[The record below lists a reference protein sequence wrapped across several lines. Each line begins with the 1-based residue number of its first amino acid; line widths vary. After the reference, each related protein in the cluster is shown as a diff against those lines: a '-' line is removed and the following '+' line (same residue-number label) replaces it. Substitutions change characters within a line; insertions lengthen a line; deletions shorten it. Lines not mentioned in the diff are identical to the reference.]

1 VAANG
6 VITTVAGNGTAGFGG
21 DGDAATGAS
30 LNQPRDVAA
39 IPHGSFLVAD
49 TGNNRI
55 RLVTTSGLTF
65 TVAGGAAAGFAG
77 DRGAATVALVS
88 APSSIAPI
96 IGGGYLIAD
105 TGNNRIRRVDTT
117 ARSPPSPAPA
127 RPARRATVGL
137 RPPPSST
144 SPRAWRSRPTAPC
157 SSATPATT
165 RSTPRAP

>member
-1 VAANG
+1 

-39 IPHGSFLVAD
+39 LPDGSFLVAD

-55 RLVTTSGLTF
+55 RLVTTSGLIF

-77 DRGAATVALVS
+77 DRGAATAALLS
-88 APSSIAPI
+88 APSSVAPI

-105 TGNNRIRRVDTT
+105 TGNIRILRVDATGT
-117 ARSPPSPAPA
+117 IITVAGTGASA
-127 RPARRATVGL
+127 RPATVGL
-137 RPPPSST
+137 RQPPSST

-165 RSTPRAP
+165 RCARSTPRAP